1 MRELIV
7 GSNDAGQRLDKFL
20 TKAVPALPQT
30 LLYKYIRLKRIKV
43 NGKRS
48 EIRYKLALG
57 DKLSLYINDVFFER
71 PKAPVLSWGELS
83 VVYED
88 ENLLVADKPAGLLC
102 HEGREAGEDTLI
114 ARIQAY
120 LVRTGAYR
128 PEAEH
133 SFAPALCHR
142 IDRGTSG
149 LVIAAKTA
157 EALRVL
163 CEKIKLHEIQ
173 KTYLCIAVGKFQKKS
188 GRIQNYLYKN
198 EAQNRVYAH
207 DRMIPGARTAETRY
221 EVLDFQDGLS
231 LVKVALITGRTHQIR
246 VHMAGLGHPLLGDS
260 KYGIEKI
267 NRQYRAR
274 SQMLQAYR
282 LQFRFSGESPLD
294 YLNGRE
300 ITSPTPLSFQQL
312 HCPK

>member
-57 DKLSLYINDVFFER
+57 DKLSLYINDEFFER

>member
-57 DKLSLYINDVFFER
+57 DKLSLYINDEFFER
-71 PKAPVLSWGELS
+71 PKAPVLSRGELS

>member
-7 GSNDAGQRLDKFL
+7 GTNDAGQRLDKFL
-20 TKAVPALPQT
+20 TKAVPSLPQA

-57 DKLSLYINDVFFER
+57 DKLSLYINDEFFER
-71 PKAPVLSWGELS
+71 PKTPVLSEGELS

-88 ENLLVADKPAGLLC
+88 ENLLIADKPAGLLC

-157 EALRVL
+157 EALRIL

-173 KTYLCIAVGKFQKKS
+173 KTYLCIAVGEFQKKS

-207 DRMIPGARTAETRY
+207 DRMILPAVPIRYGFIWRGLDIRCSATASMASKKSTGSTGRAHRKNQPAVPGAQSDAPS
-221 EVLDFQDGLS
+221 LS
-231 LVKVALITGRTHQIR
+231 IAISFFR
-246 VHMAGLGHPLLGDS
+246 
-260 KYGIEKI
+260 GIS
-267 NRQYRAR
+267 A
-274 SQMLQAYR
+274 
-282 LQFRFSGESPLD
+282 
-294 YLNGRE
+294 
-300 ITSPTPLSFQQL
+300 
-312 HCPK
+312 

>member
-1 MRELIV
+1 MREFIV

-20 TKAVPALPQT
+20 TKAVPSLPQA

-57 DKLSLYINDVFFER
+57 DKLSLYINDEFFER
-71 PKAPVLSWGELS
+71 PTSLAPSGGELS
-83 VVYED
+83 IVYED
-88 ENLLVADKPAGLLC
+88 ENLLIADKPAGLLC

-114 ARIQAY
+114 SRIQAY
-120 LVRTGAYR
+120 LIQTGAYR
-128 PEAEH
+128 PEEEH

-173 KTYLCIAVGKFQKKS
+173 KTYLCIAVGEFQRKS
-188 GRIQNYLYKN
+188 GRIKNYLYKN

-207 DRMIPGARTAETRY
+207 DRMIPGARTAETHY
-221 EVLDFQDGLS
+221 KVLDCRDGLS
-231 LVKVALITGRTHQIR
+231 LVQVTLITGRTHQIR

-260 KYGIEKI
+260 KYGIEKL

-274 SQMLQAYR
+274 SQLLQAYR

-300 ITSPTPLSFQQL
+300 ITSPTPLGFQQL
-312 HCPK
+312 HRPK

>member
-57 DKLSLYINDVFFER
+57 DKLSLYINDEFFER
-71 PKAPVLSWGELS
+71 PKAPVLSGGELS